1 MVKKAQAAKRID
13 HFVPNHNPLY
23 NKENI
28 MFKIA
33 KKSLVMVIIAT
44 LLLISFGTAASAEEY
59 FEAEDP
65 SGGEMLFD
73 VALVRPV
80 GIIATAVGSVFYVLS
95 LPFSA
100 GGDNVDA
107 AGEKLVK
114 EPARFTFKRPLGE
127 F

>member
-1 MVKKAQAAKRID
+1 
-13 HFVPNHNPLY
+13 
-23 NKENI
+23 

-33 KKSLVMVIIAT
+33 KTSLIITIIAA
-44 LLLISFGTAASAEEY
+44 LVFPFASPALSQEY

-65 SGGEMLFD
+65 SGASMLFD
-73 VALVRPV
+73 TVMVRPI
-80 GIIATAVGSVFYVLS
+80 GIVATAIGAVFFVVS

-100 GGDNVDA
+100 LGDNVSE

>member
-1 MVKKAQAAKRID
+1 
-13 HFVPNHNPLY
+13 
-23 NKENI
+23 

-33 KKSLVMVIIAT
+33 RNSRIIAIIAALVIIP
-44 LLLISFGTAASAEEY
+44 FASPALAQEY
-59 FEAEDP
+59 FETEDP
-65 SGGEMLFD
+65 SGASMLFD
-73 VALVRPV
+73 TVLVRPV
-80 GIIATAVGSVFYVLS
+80 GIIATAIGAVFFVVS

-100 GGDNVDA
+100 LGDNTGE